1 MSAAGGGAFVSGAI
15 TGIGEAEGFVVE
27 AHPASRKASA
37 ITASGFGYIP
47 DSPVYGR
54 ALGVQ
59 FGGFHG
65 KLSGE
70 LLAPRRFR
78 RQTLAGVLF
87 GGGHGFGTGA
97 LHFGAGG
104 VHGGNLGLVLFS
116 HDVEPPPDA
125 RTVNDNA
132 DEDGPEPRRNLT
144 QHNSPPAPSPPGCT
158 RAGIP

>member
-1 MSAAGGGAFVSGAI
+1 MSAAGGGAFTSGAM
-15 TGIGEAEGFVVE
+15 TGTKAEGFVVQ
-27 AHPASRKASA
+27 AHPAIRQASA

-87 GGGHGFGTGA
+87 GGGHGFGAGTLLLGV
-97 LHFGAGG
+97 GG
-104 VHGGNLGLVLFS
+104 V
-116 HDVEPPPDA
+116 EP
-125 RTVNDNA
+125 
-132 DEDGPEPRRNLT
+132 
-144 QHNSPPAPSPPGCT
+144 
-158 RAGIP
+158 

>member
-1 MSAAGGGAFVSGAI
+1 MSAAGGGALVSGAI

-59 FGGFHG
+59 FGVFRG
-65 KLSGE
+65 KFAGE
-70 LLAPRRFR
+70 LLPPRRGR
-78 RQTLAGVLF
+78 HKRIMSSSF

-97 LHFGAGG
+97 LLLGVGG
-104 VHGGNLGLVLFS
+104 VHGCNLGLVLFS
-116 HDVEPPPDA
+116 HDVEPSPDA
-125 RTVNDNA
+125 RTVNDHA
-132 DEDGPEPRRNLT
+132 DEDGP
-144 QHNSPPAPSPPGCT
+144 
-158 RAGIP
+158 